1 MCAPGKPYDSCS
13 ARSYAT
19 ATILGSMKRA
29 DELVSSF
36 NRSWKRF
43 SGTWKKARADASE
56 KSVHDLRVNT
66 RRIIATLELARVLS
80 NRGDIAKVQRCFKK
94 VLKSMGPL
102 RDVQVQLDTV
112 SRLRQRGVI
121 GAFMRR
127 LKRREGEEIHRIQNA
142 LKRGRKRNLAE
153 EVNQLGTEIGR
164 LHESLDGERIH
175 RSVNRVLSVRQN
187 EFSKAKRRFDR
198 RQLRNEETLHVMRIA
213 LKKLRYVVEAL
224 EPVLGPSAKIQARQ
238 MHAFQQLMGECRDM
252 EILRTEL
259 ENWAKKKGKTIAI
272 VPMLEQLHERRE
284 VLLKKIIESSDKLQR
299 IVEPVSR
306 QPFAEKTQVAASPVW
321 NPEST
326 YLPTKTQ
333 LKKSG

>member
-1 MCAPGKPYDSCS
+1 MINSGVQVCAPGKPYDSCS

-112 SRLRQRGVI
+112 SQLRRGAVI
-121 GAFMRR
+121 GDFVRR

-142 LKRGRKRNLAE
+142 LKRGRKRRLAE
-153 EVNQLGTEIGR
+153 EVKQLGTEIGR
-164 LHESLDGERIH
+164 LHESLDSQRIH
-175 RSVNRVLSVRQN
+175 RLVNRVLSVRQN
-187 EFSKAKRRFDR
+187 DIARHPHCFEKASLRRRGFGTSAR
-198 RQLRNEETLHVMRIA
+198 
-213 LKKLRYVVEAL
+213 
-224 EPVLGPSAKIQARQ
+224 PLGKAEGTPDGC
-238 MHAFQQLMGECRDM
+238 FP
-252 EILRTEL
+252 
-259 ENWAKKKGKTIAI
+259 TIDG
-272 VPMLEQLHERRE
+272 R
-284 VLLKKIIESSDKLQR
+284 
-299 IVEPVSR
+299 VS
-306 QPFAEKTQVAASPVW
+306 
-321 NPEST
+321 
-326 YLPTKTQ
+326 
-333 LKKSG
+333 